1 MTRMRTTAA
10 ALLVFCLAGVTPA
23 VAQGIIPGR
32 PQAEELSGTRFAGLS
47 AMNEQEITTI
57 QRLLIRLGHLGEGNL
72 THTLDGPTVSAI
84 SAHLTSVG
92 WAGPGPAPDELLR
105 SLFGSVWRTEGW
117 AEGLA
122 TGQQII
128 VDKESVRLAQEA
140 LNRMSPAQLKADGVF
155 GPATFAAVEA
165 FEASN
170 GMRISGL
177 LTRNTYNNI
186 TRAAKFAGASPKGV
200 IRLFS
205 ATGVVDPAAL
215 EGFETQTGFRV
226 IEENYENSAETKNL
240 LLKGSGAYDL
250 VVQAGGQMRQILE
263 TQGVVE
269 KIDRKRLPNSL
280 SLDTASQVYTEALDP
295 LNAHSIPYLWGTVG
309 LGINRD
315 KILALAPD
323 APIGSMALLLDP
335 KYAATLSQC
344 GLAMI
349 DEPIDVIPAIV
360 SYVGGDF
367 RNVGITDLEAVD
379 AALAEIRSH
388 VEVVPRAQFV
398 EGLASGKYCATIG
411 FSGDVLTAR
420 EQAKA
425 RQSAD
430 ISYLVPKEGSELWF
444 QLLVIPKNAQNADG
458 AYQLI
463 NHLLTPEV
471 AAAGTR
477 ALMYANTVWGAG
489 PLMEAHLLED
499 PGLYPPRD
507 VMGRLSIQPPLS
519 ADVEAELNRIWA
531 KMRKG

>member
-1 MTRMRTTAA
+1 MYTLAVVKVNSSSAWQA
-10 ALLVFCLAGVTPA
+10 ALTALQGSFLNAGATTRAQLDAGVYQVYSTSTGDATNP
-23 VAQGIIPGR
+23 
-32 PQAEELSGTRFAGLS
+32 
-47 AMNEQEITTI
+47 
-57 QRLLIRLGHLGEGNL
+57 L
-72 THTLDGPTVSAI
+72 T
-84 SAHLTSVG
+84 
-92 WAGPGPAPDELLR
+92 
-105 SLFGSVWRTEGW
+105 
-117 AEGLA
+117 LA
-122 TGQQII
+122 TSTTLYAHQSFQA
-128 VDKESVRLAQEA
+128 D
-140 LNRMSPAQLKADGVF
+140 AQLKADGVF

-420 EQAKA
+420 GYTVTEARNHDLFEKAKA
-425 RQSAD
+425 LQPD
-430 ISYLVPKEGSELWF
+430 IIMLSSSDP
-444 QLLVIPKNAQNADG
+444 A
-458 AYQLI
+458 
-463 NHLLTPEV
+463 PEV
-471 AAAGTR
+471 VQSLRFEKG
-477 ALMYANTVWGAG
+477 
-489 PLMEAHLLED
+489 LENV
-499 PGLYPPRD
+499 LFLVYR
-507 VMGRLSIQPPLS
+507 
-519 ADVEAELNRIWA
+519 
-531 KMRKG
+531 